1 MNNRR
6 DVTTMLRSKKRS
18 GGFSLVEILI
28 AMVILS
34 VGLLAIIGMIVS
46 ASLTANR
53 NKVDST
59 ASMLADTVLEQLSAK
74 DVTSAGTF
82 TLKDC
87 AGLDHTIGN
96 APGAA
101 PAGAGAPLNAN
112 NNIDFTAGA
121 VANYQ
126 MDWVTCGG
134 AGVRNTFDIRWNVMN
149 MNAGMPLLAGN
160 YSRLVTVSA
169 RKKVAAG
176 IYNPAVTL
184 RTVAGTL

>member
-1 MNNRR
+1 
-6 DVTTMLRSKKRS
+6 MLRAKKTS
-18 GGFSLVEILI
+18 SGFSLVEILI

-74 DVTSAGTF
+74 DVGSAGTF
-82 TLKDC
+82 TIKDC
-87 AGLDHTIGN
+87 AGVNHTVGRT
-96 APGAA
+96 PGGA
-101 PAGAGAPLNAN
+101 PAGNGAPLNAN
-112 NNIDFTAGA
+112 NDIDFTVAA

-134 AGVRNTFDIRWNVMN
+134 AGVQNTFDIRWNVMN
-149 MNAGMPLLAGN
+149 MNAAMPIPGAGD
-160 YSRLVTVSA
+160 YGRLITVSA

-184 RTVAGTL
+184 RTVAGSL

>member
-1 MNNRR
+1 
-6 DVTTMLRSKKRS
+6 MLQFKNRSK
-18 GGFSLVEILI
+18 GFSLVEILI

-74 DVTSAGTF
+74 DVGSAGTF
-82 TLKDC
+82 TIKDC
-87 AGLDHTIGN
+87 VGVDHTVGRTS
-96 APGAA
+96 GAA
-101 PAGAGAPLNAN
+101 PAGNGAPLNAN
-112 NNIDFTAGA
+112 KDIDFAAAA

-126 MDWVTCGG
+126 MDFITCGG
-134 AGVRNTFDIRWNVMN
+134 AGVQNTFDIRWNVMD
-149 MNAGMPLLAGN
+149 MNAAMPNGAGA
-160 YSRLVTVSA
+160 YGKLITVSA

-184 RTVAGTL
+184 RTVAGSL

>member
-1 MNNRR
+1 
-6 DVTTMLRSKKRS
+6 MLRSKKQS

-82 TLKDC
+82 T
-87 AGLDHTIGN
+87 T
-96 APGAA
+96 
-101 PAGAGAPLNAN
+101 
-112 NNIDFTAGA
+112 
-121 VANYQ
+121 
-126 MDWVTCGG
+126 
-134 AGVRNTFDIRWNVMN
+134 
-149 MNAGMPLLAGN
+149 MPD
-160 YSRLVTVSA
+160 R
-169 RKKVAAG
+169 
-176 IYNPAVTL
+176 
-184 RTVAGTL
+184 

>member
-1 MNNRR
+1 
-6 DVTTMLRSKKRS
+6 MLRSKNGS
-18 GGFSLVEILI
+18 SGFSLVEILI

-46 ASLTANR
+46 ASITANR

-82 TLKDC
+82 MIKDC
-87 AGLDHTIGN
+87 AGGDHVIGN
-96 APGAA
+96 AAGAA

-112 NNIDFTAGA
+112 NDIDFTAGA

-134 AGVRNTFDIRWNVMN
+134 AGVRNIFDVRWNVMN
-149 MNAGMPLLAGN
+149 MNGMPLLAGN
-160 YSRLVTVSA
+160 YSRLITVSA
-169 RKKVAAG
+169 RKKTAAG